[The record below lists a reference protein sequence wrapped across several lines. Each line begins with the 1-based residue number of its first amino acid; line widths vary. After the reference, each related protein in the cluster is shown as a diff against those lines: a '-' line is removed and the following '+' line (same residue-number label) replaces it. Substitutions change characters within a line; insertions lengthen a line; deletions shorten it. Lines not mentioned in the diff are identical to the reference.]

1 MKRSDLID
9 FLLLAAVWG
18 ESFLFMRVAAPE
30 FGPFALIGL
39 RSGLAALCLWPL
51 LLARGRETGW
61 GPVRAHLRELT
72 VVGVV
77 NALIPFTLFAYA
89 ALSLTAGFTALIN
102 ASTPLWTAL
111 VGVLWLK
118 SGLSRAQWFGLSL
131 GALGMVILTWGKVD
145 FKPGGSGLAVVAGLV
160 ATLAYGISTHY
171 TKRKLAAV
179 SPLGV
184 AAGSQTTGALML
196 LPLAVI
202 YWPVVAPSPK
212 AWIAAILLAVLAT
225 AFALILYFRLIARVG
240 GQKASTVTFLIPVFA
255 IGWGA
260 VLLDE
265 GVTLPMLAGGAVV
278 LLGTALTLGILRLP
292 VANREDFG
300 ENTQRKP

>member
-1 MKRSDLID
+1 MSRSDSVD
-9 FLLLAAVWG
+9 FLLLAAIWG
-18 ESFLFMRVAAPE
+18 ASFLFMRVAAPE

-51 LLARGRETGW
+51 LLARGRGTGW
-61 GPVRAHLRELT
+61 GPVRAHWRELT
-72 VVGVV
+72 VVGIV

-131 GALGMVILTWGKVD
+131 GVLGMVILTWGKVD
-145 FKPGGSGLAVVAGLV
+145 FKPGGSGLAIVAGLV

-171 TKRKLAAV
+171 SKRKLTAV

-184 AAGSQTTGALML
+184 AAGSQMAGALML
-196 LPLAVI
+196 LPFLLL
-202 YWPVVAPSPK
+202 YWPATAPSAK

-225 AFALILYFRLIARVG
+225 AFALILYFRLIARIG

-260 VLLDE
+260 ALLDE
-265 GVTLPMLAGGAVV
+265 AVTAPMLAGGAVV

-292 VANREDFG
+292 AANRDVLG
-300 ENTQRKP
+300 KTQQKL

>member
-18 ESFLFMRVAAPE
+18 ASFLFMRVAAPE

-51 LLARGRETGW
+51 LLARGRATGW

-131 GALGMVILTWGKVD
+131 GVLGMVILTWGKVD

-300 ENTQRKP
+300 ENTQRKR